1 MAASICRADG
11 EFIAIKVLNINHH
24 PAHLSELAAL
34 ATIEAEVEVQI
45 KGAPAH
51 SGLTWDNLTMAQRN
65 VLEQCEIDPEKR
77 LSAEHVK
84 RVKDLLAKHLSVFA
98 PDPKNPGHTHLVE
111 VSLDLI
117 PGSKPHRHAPSR
129 LGGVG
134 DAMVKEMIDG
144 LEAVGIV
151 RKSQSPWA
159 SRLVIVK
166 KKDGSNRICIDLRQV
181 TRA

>member
-51 SGLTWDNLTMAQRN
+51 SGLTWDNLTKAQRN

-98 PDPKNPGHTHLVE
+98 PDPTRTQDTARTGHGGQETSGKNSP
-111 VSLDLI
+111 
-117 PGSKPHRHAPSR
+117 
-129 LGGVG
+129 
-134 DAMVKEMIDG
+134 
-144 LEAVGIV
+144 V
-151 RKSQSPWA
+151 RTGTGTC
-159 SRLVIVK
+159 R
-166 KKDGSNRICIDLRQV
+166 
-181 TRA
+181 